1 MLAFDAIFLEQLVI
15 GYCLLAGLGLL
26 VALIVLLL
34 QRR

>member
-1 MLAFDAIFLEQLVI
+1 MLEFNANFLEHLVI

-26 VALIVLLL
+26 VAFVALLV